1 MENNQFE
8 AERRDF
14 VNQLESFLRQK
25 LLSEALKM
33 AEERLARFPDDID
46 AKTFINLVL
55 IATGRIEESRDLLHS
70 MEKDIQRLSF
80 FYLRAA
86 DAYREKRLN
95 PDAVACYQKFLALD
109 PHSENSAE
117 VAAQIALLQKELAP
131 NHEVGQSDSSDMPKP
146 EFYTL
151 TLADLY
157 IRQGHTKTAADIL
170 AEIIKREPAN
180 VQARV
185 KLDYL
190 KAAAALKSSPGDAAP
205 SADILIKTLS
215 CWLENIG
222 GLKKHAK

>member
-1 MENNQFE
+1 MEHNQFE

-33 AEERLARFPDDID
+33 AEERLARFPDDVD

-55 IATGRIEESRDLLHS
+55 IATGRIEESRNLLHS

-95 PDAVACYQKFLALD
+95 PDAVACYQKVLALD
-109 PHSENSAE
+109 PQSENSAE
-117 VAAQIALLQKELAP
+117 VAAQIALLQEELAP

-157 IRQGHTKTAADIL
+157 IRQGHTKAAADIL

-180 VQARV
+180 AQARV

-190 KAAAALKSSPGDAAP
+190 KAAALKSSPGDAAP

>member
-1 MENNQFE
+1 MEHNQFE

-33 AEERLARFPDDID
+33 AEERLVRFPNDVD

-55 IATGRIEESRDLLHS
+55 IATGRIEESRNLLHS

-86 DAYREKRLN
+86 DAYREKRFN
-95 PDAVACYQKFLALD
+95 PDAIACYQKVLVLD
-109 PHSENSAE
+109 PQSENSAE
-117 VAAQIALLQKELAP
+117 VAAQIALLQEELAP

-157 IRQGHTKTAADIL
+157 IRQGHTKAAADIL
-170 AEIIKREPAN
+170 TEIIKREPAN
-180 VQARV
+180 FQARV

-190 KAAAALKSSPGDAAP
+190 KAAALKSSPGDAAP
-205 SADILIKTLS
+205 SADMLIKTLS

>member
-25 LLSEALKM
+25 LLPEALIM

-70 MEKDIQRLSF
+70 TEKDIRRLSF

-95 PDAVACYQKFLALD
+95 SDAVACYQKYLSLD
-109 PHSENSAE
+109 PHPENYAE
-117 VAAQIALLQKELAP
+117 IAAQIALLQKELDP
-131 NHEVGQSDSSDMPKP
+131 NDEIPQSDSSDMPTP

-157 IRQGHTKTAADIL
+157 IRQGHTKAAADIL
-170 AEIIKREPAN
+170 TEIIKREPAN
-180 VQARV
+180 VQARG
-185 KLDYL
+185 KLDSL
-190 KAAAALKSSPGDAAP
+190 KAAIALKSSPGDAAP
-205 SADILIKTLS
+205 SVDIVIKTLS